1 MPRAITGALLFD
13 GTGGPPRPSQTVRW
27 HRGRIEW
34 VGADAEADLAG
45 VDPVIDAHGAAVLP
59 GLIDAHVHLCFDAT
73 VEGVEGV
80 ASEPMGA
87 VRARSVHA
95 ARILLGAGITS
106 ARDQGSREGVAVD
119 VARAQRAGEI
129 PGARILASGRGLT
142 PTGGHGWMIG
152 VEADGPD
159 AVREAV
165 AEEIRRGADVI
176 KLFPTGGVL
185 GSGAHG
191 FDVVMSLEEVQAAV
205 EEAHR
210 HGRLVGAHVHG
221 PAGIDMVLEAGV
233 DTIEHATGIT
243 EAQAVRS
250 ADAGVALVPT
260 LAALDAIIEH
270 GTGIPDDLM
279 RRARDI
285 RHVAAAGIRTAIS
298 AGATVL
304 AGTDAGTPFNPPG
317 LLVREMQILADLGL
331 GTLGAV
337 AAATAA
343 SADALRLDG
352 LGRIQPG
359 AIADLMVVAGD
370 PSVDLSALAR
380 PGLVV
385 QDGDFVV

>member
-87 VRARSVHA
+87 VRARSMHA